1 MIPTSFDA
9 LVIGSGQ
16 AGPSLAV
23 RLAEH
28 GWKTALVERGELGGT
43 CVNNGCTPT
52 KTLVAS
58 ARAAWMARRAA
69 DFGVTISGTVTVDY
83 AAVRARM
90 LKVVQESRDGLGRW
104 IAGTPNLGLVRGEAC
119 FVGPD
124 SVRVGEQVL
133 AAPRILLNVGARP
146 VVPDWI
152 AASGVPFLTSESLM
166 ALEQLPT
173 HLVILGAG
181 YISLEY
187 AQVYARFG
195 CRVTVI
201 EHGARLLPREDDAVA
216 ATVQAVLER
225 DGVRFL
231 TGADASA
238 LRRDG
243 AGVALSVNGAP
254 VSGSHL
260 LVAVGRRP
268 NTEALDLA
276 RAGVTCDAHGS
287 IQVDERLRTNVP
299 GIWALGDVNGRGAF
313 THTSYNDYE
322 IVAANL
328 LDGDP
333 RGVGDRVPAYALYTD
348 PPLARIGLS
357 RAAAK
362 QSGRR
367 VLVGHLPMTRVG
379 RARERGETDGF
390 LEALVDADSL
400 RLLGATLLGIEA
412 DEAIHGLLDVMAAGL
427 PYTAISRTMH
437 IHPTVSELIPTMLQ
451 SLKPLE

>member
-1 MIPTSFDA
+1 MTTSSFDA

-23 RLAEH
+23 RLAKH
-28 GWKTALVERGELGGT
+28 GWKTALVERGDLGGT

-58 ARAAWMARRAA
+58 ARAAWVARHAA
-69 DFGVTISGTVTVDY
+69 DFGVVIQGDIGIDF

-90 LKVVQESRDGLGRW
+90 LKVVQDSRDGLGHW
-104 IAGTPNLGLVRGEAC
+104 IRDTANLSLVHGEAR
-119 FVGPD
+119 FIGAG
-124 SVRVGEQVL
+124 SVQVGEQVL
-133 AAPRILLNVGARP
+133 RAPRIFLNVGARP
-146 VVPDWI
+146 VVPGWI

-166 ALEQLPT
+166 ALQELPT
-173 HLVILGAG
+173 RLVILGAG

-187 AQVYARFG
+187 AQVFARFG
-195 CRVTVI
+195 CAVTVI
-201 EHGARLLPREDDAVA
+201 EHGDRLLPREDTEVA

-225 DGVRFL
+225 DGVRFRV
-231 TGADASA
+231 GANATALERDDAGIA
-238 LRRDG
+238 MVVEGER
-243 AGVALSVNGAP
+243 VA
-254 VSGSHL
+254 GSHL

-276 RAGVTCDAHGS
+276 RAGVTCDAHG
-287 IQVDERLRTNVP
+287 IVPVDEQLRTNVH
-299 GIWALGDVNGRGAF
+299 GIWALGDANGRGAF

-328 LDGDP
+328 LDDDP
-333 RGVGDRVPAYALYTD
+333 RRVGDRVPAYALYTD
-348 PPLARIGLS
+348 PPLARIGMS
-357 RAAAK
+357 RAAAR
-362 QSGRR
+362 QSGKR
-367 VLVGHLPMTRVG
+367 VLVGHLPMSRVA

-390 LEALVDADSL
+390 LEALVDADTQ

-412 DEAIHGLLDVMAAGL
+412 DEAIHALLDVMSAGL

-451 SLKPLE
+451 SLEPLE

>member
-1 MIPTSFDA
+1 MTPSSFDA
-9 LVIGSGQ
+9 IVIGSGQ
-16 AGPSLAV
+16 AGPPLAV

-28 GWKTALVERGELGGT
+28 GWKTALIERGELGGT

-58 ARAAWMARRAA
+58 ARAAWVARHAA
-69 DFGVTISGTVTVDY
+69 DFGVTIPGPIGIDY

-90 LKVVQESRDGLGRW
+90 LKVVQASRDGLGTW
-104 IAGTPNLGLVRGEAC
+104 ISGTANLSLVQGEAC

-124 SVRVGEQVL
+124 AVQVGENTLQ
-133 AAPRILLNVGARP
+133 APRIFLNVGARP
-146 VVPDWI
+146 VVPAWL
-152 AASGVPFLTSESLM
+152 AQSGVPYLTSVSLM
-166 ALEQLPT
+166 ALEELPT

-195 CRVTVI
+195 CQVTVI
-201 EHGARLLPREDDAVA
+201 EQGDRLLGREEAEVA
-216 ATVQAVLER
+216 ATVKKVLER
-225 DGVRFL
+225 DGVRFML
-231 TGADASA
+231 GAEMTAA
-238 LRRDG
+238 ARDG
-243 AGVALSVNGAP
+243 AGLVLTVDGAP
-254 VSGSHL
+254 LAASHL
-260 LVAVGRRP
+260 LAAVGRRP
-268 NTEALDLA
+268 NTERLDLA
-276 RAGVTCDAHGS
+276 RAGVACNANGS
-287 IQVDERLRTNVP
+287 IAVDEQLRTNVP

-313 THTSYNDYE
+313 THTAYNDYE
-322 IVAANL
+322 VVAANL

-333 RGVGDRVPAYALYTD
+333 RRVGDRVPAYALYTD

-362 QSGRR
+362 ASGKR
-367 VLVGHLPMTRVG
+367 VLVGHLPMARVG

-390 LEALVDADSL
+390 IEALVDADTQ
-400 RLLGATLLGIEA
+400 RILGATLLGIEA
-412 DEAIHGLLDVMAAGL
+412 DEAIHCLLDVMSAGL

-451 SLKPLE
+451 GLKPLE

>member
-1 MIPTSFDA
+1 MTTSSFDA

-23 RLAEH
+23 RLAKH
-28 GWKTALVERGELGGT
+28 GWKTALVERGDLGGT

-58 ARAAWMARRAA
+58 ARAAWVARHAA
-69 DFGVTISGTVTVDY
+69 DFGVVIQGDIGIDF

-90 LKVVQESRDGLGRW
+90 LKVVQDSRDGLGHW
-104 IAGTPNLGLVRGEAC
+104 IRDTANLSLVHGEAR
-119 FVGPD
+119 FIGAG
-124 SVRVGEQVL
+124 SVQVGEQVL
-133 AAPRILLNVGARP
+133 RAPRIFLNVGARP
-146 VVPDWI
+146 VVPGWI

-166 ALEQLPT
+166 ALQELPT
-173 HLVILGAG
+173 RLVILGAG

-187 AQVYARFG
+187 AQVFARFG
-195 CRVTVI
+195 CAVTVI
-201 EHGARLLPREDDAVA
+201 EHGDRLLPREDTEVA

-225 DGVRFL
+225 DGVRFRV
-231 TGADASA
+231 GANATALERDDAGIA
-238 LRRDG
+238 LVVDG
-243 AGVALSVNGAP
+243 QRVA
-254 VSGSHL
+254 GSHL

-276 RAGVTCDAHGS
+276 RAGVTCDAHG
-287 IQVDERLRTNVP
+287 IVPVDEQLRTNVH
-299 GIWALGDVNGRGAF
+299 GIWALGDANGRGAF

-328 LDGDP
+328 LDDDP
-333 RGVGDRVPAYALYTD
+333 RRVGDRVPAYALYTD
-348 PPLARIGLS
+348 PPLARIGMS
-357 RAAAK
+357 RAAAR
-362 QSGRR
+362 QSGKR
-367 VLVGHLPMTRVG
+367 VLVGHLPMSRVA

-390 LEALVDADSL
+390 LEALVDADTQ

-412 DEAIHGLLDVMAAGL
+412 DEAIHALLDVMSAGL

-451 SLKPLE
+451 SLEPLE

>member
-1 MIPTSFDA
+1 MTTTSFDA

-16 AGPSLAV
+16 AAPSLAV
-23 RLAEH
+23 RLATH
-28 GWKTALVERGELGGT
+28 GWRTALVERGELGGT

-58 ARAAWMARRAA
+58 ARAAWVARHAA
-69 DFGVTISGTVTVDY
+69 DFGVVVQGEVGIDY

-90 LKVVQESRDGLGRW
+90 MKVVRQSRDGLGEW
-104 IAGTPNLGLVRGEAC
+104 IRDTANLGLVHGEAR
-119 FVGPD
+119 FIGPD
-124 SVRVGEQVL
+124 SVQVGEQVL
-133 AAPRILLNVGARP
+133 QAPRIFLNVGARP

-152 AASGVPFLTSESLM
+152 AASGVPYLTSESLM
-166 ALEQLPT
+166 TLQELPT
-173 HLVILGAG
+173 RLVILGAG

-195 CRVTVI
+195 CAVTVI
-201 EHGARLLPREDDAVA
+201 EHGDRLLPREDPEVA
-216 ATVQAVLER
+216 ETVQAVLER
-225 DGVRFL
+225 DGVKFL
-231 TGADASA
+231 LGAGATA
-238 LRRDG
+238 LERDG
-243 AGVALSVNGAP
+243 AGIALVVDGRRVA
-254 VSGSHL
+254 GSHL
-260 LVAVGRRP
+260 LVAIGRRP

-276 RAGVTCDAHGS
+276 RAGVTCDAHGFVP
-287 IQVDERLRTNVP
+287 VDEQLRTNVP
-299 GIWALGDVNGRGAF
+299 GIWVLGDANGRGAF

-328 LDGDP
+328 LDDDP
-333 RGVGDRVPAYALYTD
+333 RRVGDRVPAYALYTD

-357 RAAAK
+357 RAAAR
-362 QSGRR
+362 QSGKR
-367 VLVGHLPMTRVG
+367 VLVGHLPMSRVG

-390 LEALVDADSL
+390 LEALVDADT
-400 RLLGATLLGIEA
+400 RRILGATLLGIEA
-412 DEAIHGLLDVMAAGL
+412 DEAIHALLDVMTAGL